1 MNAEIISVGTELV
14 LGQVVNTNVPLLAK
28 TLAKLDIAAPYQ
40 VTIKDERQQ
49 IEDAIEAAWRRADL
63 IFVCGGLGPTADDV
77 TLKSTAAA
85 LNTTLTTDQDHWQWI
100 KQVFKRRQIKLLNEN
115 IQQARYL
122 TGGQPLENPVG
133 LALGSWYPTDGRVV
147 VVLPGPP
154 AEFKVMLEKSV
165 EPRLVATFGSGRQ
178 IASRTMNFL
187 GRPESTLME
196 EIGEATKKFS
206 QVTVTSYVQ
215 PSRIQV
221 RLTVPDLS
229 AEEAER
235 VLGETADAILKV
247 DRPYFFGFGDDCSLV
262 DQVVSLLKKQG
273 KTITGAE
280 SLTGGMF
287 QSTICSGPGA
297 SNVFNGG
304 FVTYA
309 AGAKE
314 KLLGIAPEVINQH
327 GVVSAET
334 ARAMAENSR
343 EKLDADFGL
352 AFTGVAGP
360 DALEGQVAGTVWLG
374 LAIRGQQTQTK
385 LLHLA
390 EYSGRQEIRNL
401 SVQYGLQMV
410 YQQLRG

>member
-247 DRPYFFGFGDDCSLV
+247 DRPYFFGFGDVCSLV

-287 QSTICSGPGA
+287 QSTICSVPGA

>member
-178 IASRTMNFL
+178 IASWTMNFL

-287 QSTICSGPGA
+287 QSTICSVPGA

>member
-40 VTIKDERQQ
+40 VIIKDERQQ

-287 QSTICSGPGA
+287 QSTICSVPGA

-360 DALEGQVAGTVWLG
+360 NALEGQVAGTVWLG

-390 EYSGRQEIRNL
+390 KYSGRQEIRNL

>member
-85 LNTTLTTDQDHWQWI
+85 LNTSLTTDQKHWQWI

-154 AEFKVMLEKSV
+154 AEFKAMLEKSV
-165 EPRLVATFGSGRQ
+165 DPRLIATFGSGRQ

-196 EIGEATKKFS
+196 EIGEATKRFS

-229 AEEAER
+229 ASEAER
-235 VLGETADAILKV
+235 VLGATADAILKV

-287 QSTICSGPGA
+287 QSTICSVPGA

-314 KLLGIAPEVINQH
+314 KLLGIAPEVIDQH

-334 ARAMAENSR
+334 AQAMAEKSR
-343 EKLDADFGL
+343 GKLDADFGL

>member
-40 VTIKDERQQ
+40 VTIKDEHQQ

-287 QSTICSGPGA
+287 QSTICSVPGA

>member
-28 TLAKLDIAAPYQ
+28 ILAKLDIAAPYQ

-133 LALGSWYPTDGRVV
+133 LALGTWYPTDGRVV

-154 AEFKVMLEKSV
+154 AEFKAMLEKSV

-229 AEEAER
+229 ANEAER
-235 VLGETADAILKV
+235 VLGATADAILKV
-247 DRPYFFGFGDDCSLV
+247 DHPYFFGFGDDCSLV
-262 DQVVSLLKKQG
+262 AQVVSLLKKKG

-287 QSTICSGPGA
+287 QSTICSVPGA

-314 KLLGIAPEVINQH
+314 KLLGIAPEVIDQH

>member
-85 LNTTLTTDQDHWQWI
+85 LNTSLTTDQKHWQWI

-122 TGGQPLENPVG
+122 TGGQPLANPAG
-133 LALGSWYPTDGRVV
+133 LALGSWYSTDGRVV

-154 AEFKVMLEKSV
+154 AEFKAMLEKSV
-165 EPRLVATFGSGRQ
+165 EPRLVATFGSGQR

-215 PSRIQV
+215 PSWIQV

-229 AEEAER
+229 ASEAER
-235 VLGETADAILKV
+235 VLGATADAILKV
-247 DRPYFFGFGDDCSLV
+247 DRQYFFGFGDNCSLV
-262 DQVVSLLKKQG
+262 NQVVSLLKKQG

-287 QSTICSGPGA
+287 QSTICSVPGA

-309 AGAKE
+309 ASAKE
-314 KLLGIAPEVINQH
+314 KLLGIASEIINQH

-334 ARAMAENSR
+334 AQAMAENSR

-374 LAIRGQQTQTK
+374 LAVRGQQTQTK
-385 LLHLA
+385 LLHLP

-401 SVQYGLQMV
+401 SVQYGLQMI
-410 YQQLRG
+410 YQQLRE

>member
-85 LNTTLTTDQDHWQWI
+85 LNTSLTTDQKHWQWI

-154 AEFKVMLEKSV
+154 AEFKAMLEKSV
-165 EPRLVATFGSGRQ
+165 DPRLIATFGSGRQ

-196 EIGEATKKFS
+196 EIGEATKRFS

-229 AEEAER
+229 ASEAER
-235 VLGETADAILKV
+235 VLGATADAILKV

-287 QSTICSGPGA
+287 QSTICSVPGA

-314 KLLGIAPEVINQH
+314 KLLGIAPEVIDQH

-334 ARAMAENSR
+334 AQAMAEKSR

>member
-1 MNAEIISVGTELV
+1 MSAEIISVGTELV

-247 DRPYFFGFGDDCSLV
+247 DRPYFFGFGDVCSLV

-287 QSTICSGPGA
+287 QSTICSVPGA

>member
-287 QSTICSGPGA
+287 QSTICSVPGA

>member
-165 EPRLVATFGSGRQ
+165 EPRLIATFGSGRQ

-287 QSTICSGPGA
+287 QSTICSVPGA

>member
-165 EPRLVATFGSGRQ
+165 EPRLVATFGSGWQ

-287 QSTICSGPGA
+287 QSTICSVPGA

>member
-165 EPRLVATFGSGRQ
+165 EPRLVATFGSGWQ

-247 DRPYFFGFGDDCSLV
+247 DRPYFFGFGDVCSLV

-287 QSTICSGPGA
+287 QSTICSVPGA

-360 DALEGQVAGTVWLG
+360 DELEGQVAGTVWLG